1 MSKRAAPKKA
11 APSTLEI
18 RLKRFQP
25 AKMQTNRACIMLGK
39 KGTGKS
45 TLIEDIMWY
54 QQNIPVGCIM
64 SATEEANENFSR
76 MAPPLFIYKNFDAEG
91 LEKLIN
97 RQKKM
102 KKMYKK
108 NGDYLPFDHRA
119 FVILDDCMYEKK
131 NFRGT
136 LMRELFMNGRHW
148 DLFVLITIQYIM
160 DMTPEIRSNTDY
172 VFTLKD
178 NIVKNRE
185 RLYQEY
191 FGLLGNFSVFD
202 ALFLEVTQ
210 DFRCLVLDNTV
221 PSTKVEDVVFWY
233 KAEKRPP
240 YRLGAEWYWKYSAA
254 NVKTNEDVEEQKLLE
269 EMNQK
274 SVRVVMEG
282 QKPPPQVQPQK
293 IHPLERPMD
302 RPPME
307 RNNSMQRMESESS
320 IHFGHVS
327 QRQQYDGQ
335 FNDSRYDGQDQRQY
349 QGQRQYEGQRQY
361 QATNYSDNYATN
373 YSDNYYQPQER
384 PAPQRRPYNVEWDY
398 GNGYPGYRP
407 RKQHQTYAPHSDVR
421 NNPQFNASVFYD
433 SQMPQATYAY
443 DMNQRIQP
451 VRAGY
456 NRPNNP
462 YSPKR
467 YGGFV

>member
-1 MSKRAAPKKA
+1 MSKRVVKKPA
-11 APSTLEI
+11 GPNSTLEI

-25 AKMQTNRACIMLGK
+25 SKMQTNRACIMLGK

-76 MAPPLFIYKNFDAEG
+76 MAPPLFIYKNFDAKA
-91 LEKLIN
+91 LENLIN

-119 FVILDDCMYEKK
+119 FVILDDCMYDKK

-172 VFTLKD
+172 VFALKD

-191 FGLLGNFSVFD
+191 FGLLGSFNVFD

-210 DFRCLVLDNTV
+210 DYRCLVLDNTV
-221 PSTKVEDVVFWY
+221 PSTKVEDVVYWY
-233 KAEKRPP
+233 KAEKRDP
-240 YRLGAEWYWKYSAA
+240 YRLGAEWYWKYSAT
-254 NVKTNEDVEEQKLLE
+254 NVKTAEDVEELKQLE

-274 SVRVVMEG
+274 AVRVVMEG
-282 QKPPPQVQPQK
+282 KAPPPPQTAPTQHREPPNQPSQ
-293 IHPLERPMD
+293 
-302 RPPME
+302 
-307 RNNSMQRMESESS
+307 
-320 IHFGHVS
+320 IHFSNGNPIS
-327 QRQQYDGQ
+327 FGQSRTPQYDSYEESRQQRFD
-335 FNDSRYDGQDQRQY
+335 
-349 QGQRQYEGQRQY
+349 
-361 QATNYSDNYATN
+361 
-373 YSDNYYQPQER
+373 YYN
-384 PAPQRRPYNVEWDY
+384 QRRPYNEEWDY

-407 RKQHQTYAPHSDVR
+407 RRVQETYQPHTDVR
-421 NNPQFNASVFYD
+421 QRPQFNSNVFQD
-433 SQMPQATYAY
+433 SYAQQPTYAT
-443 DMNQRIQP
+443 NVNERIQP

-456 NRPNNP
+456 NRPTNP
-462 YSPKR
+462 YF
-467 YGGFV
+467 GAFV